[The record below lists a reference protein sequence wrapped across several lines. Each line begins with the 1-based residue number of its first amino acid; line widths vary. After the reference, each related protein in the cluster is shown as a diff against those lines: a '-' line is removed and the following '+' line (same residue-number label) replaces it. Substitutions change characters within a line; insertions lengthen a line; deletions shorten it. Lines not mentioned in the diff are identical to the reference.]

1 MAGKKKVTL
10 PFVVAPRLEPI
21 MHQCGSDESGKIEIM
36 RRGYLTVAEK
46 TFMQQAS
53 SGNETV
59 MKLHSL
65 AGKVAKEK
73 GMQIQEVIESLS
85 GGSLSGDLME
95 GHEDEMTALLSEMAT
110 LEERNKIAAAACLL
124 YFRIDPN
131 FGIEEVMELHPDI
144 VADLYLLYLMED
156 QKSVEGFESVM
167 EGQSEGKD

>member
-1 MAGKKKVTL
+1 MAGKKVTL

-46 TFMQQAS
+46 SFMQQAS
-53 SGNETV
+53 TGNET
-59 MKLHSL
+59 MIKLHSL
-65 AGKVAKEK
+65 ASKVASAN
-73 GMQIQEVIESLS
+73 GMQTSEVIETLGKGSFDASLFA
-85 GGSLSGDLME
+85 DY
-95 GHEDEMTALLSEMAT
+95 EDELTEILSEMAT

-124 YFRIDPN
+124 IFRVDQD

-156 QKSVEGFESVM
+156 QKSLEGFEKLS
-167 EGQSEGKD
+167 ETETEGKD